1 MVKWSLAAE
10 LLATMMIVVLMVY
23 YREKKL
29 VVTRKGKVYRSCL
42 GLSLATF
49 LLNVVCVYTIEH
61 TEQVPRAV
69 NLILNSAYFLATVL
83 TCSVIVLYLC
93 YLILEHV
100 YDKRHLRWASLC
112 ISGATLGYLLLVLW
126 NLSSGVLFSFDPAGN
141 YRRGPLN
148 RIGYALMAAE
158 LLLLAV
164 CYVQNRASVN
174 RPMVKLMHMLPPLAI
189 FLTAFQLAYPQIL
202 LNGMMM
208 AMADLI
214 LFISFQSSRIE
225 TDGLTGI
232 GNRNS
237 FFAELSL
244 RVAGRQQFQI
254 VLLSLQQFVTINQR
268 FGHQRGDAFL
278 YEVARYLDGLCRQA
292 RAFRFGNVE
301 FAVVFPWR
309 GETEATDNLQKLRER
324 FQRNWRL
331 GEVETRLTARFAELI
346 CTGQSWSPTQ
356 IIEGLEYGLRLAKA
370 GPEDTVRFNERTAS
384 LLEKE
389 RMLVN
394 IMRRSVLE
402 RRFQVWYQPIYDC
415 QSGAFTSAEA
425 LLRLQDYEGN
435 MISPAEFIPLAEET
449 GLIGELSWIVLEGT
463 CRLLG
468 SGRAPDLRSVS
479 INLSMQQFAEQE
491 LISRIVDSLDRNG
504 VPHDR
509 LKVEITERVL
519 LQDMDRMRTAMAEM
533 ASRDIHF
540 YLDDFGTGYSNLSC
554 VLDLPFECVKLDQSL
569 VAEFPD
575 DQRADLLVRTLVSL
589 FHNMGLQ
596 VVAEGVEAAPQAE
609 ALARYGADRI
619 QGYYYAR
626 PMPESELIPFLKE
639 KNHAPR
645 GGAKEVL
652 V

>member
-10 LLATMMIVVLMVY
+10 LLAAMMIVVLMAY
-23 YREKKL
+23 YREKKMA
-29 VVTRKGKVYRSCL
+29 VTRKGKVYRSCL
-42 GLSLATF
+42 GLSLATV
-49 LLNVVCVYTIEH
+49 LLNAVCVYTIEH

-69 NLILNSAYFLATVL
+69 NLILNSAYFLVAVL

-100 YDKRHLRWASLC
+100 YDKRHLRRALLC
-112 ISGATLGYLLLVLW
+112 ISGGTLGYLLLILW
-126 NLSSGVLFSFDPAGN
+126 NLSSGVLFSFDPGGN

-174 RPMVKLMHMLPPLAI
+174 RPMVK
-189 FLTAFQLAYPQIL
+189 
-202 LNGMMM
+202 
-208 AMADLI
+208 LI

-370 GPEDTVRFNERTAS
+370 GPEDTVRFNERTAA

-402 RRFQVWYQPIYDC
+402 QRFQVWYQPIYDC
-415 QSGAFTSAEA
+415 RSGAFTSAEA

-468 SGRAPDLRSVS
+468 SGRVPDLRSVS

-504 VPHDR
+504 VSHDR

-575 DQRADLLVRTLVSL
+575 DQRADLLVRTLVCL

-596 VVAEGVEAAPQAE
+596 VMAEGVEAVPQAE
-609 ALARYGADRI
+609 TLARYGADWI

-639 KNHAPR
+639 KNHAPQ

>member
-10 LLATMMIVVLMVY
+10 LLAAMMIVVLMAY
-23 YREKKL
+23 YREKKMA
-29 VVTRKGKVYRSCL
+29 VTRKGKVYRSCL
-42 GLSLATF
+42 GLSLATV
-49 LLNVVCVYTIEH
+49 LLNAVCVYTIEH

-69 NLILNSAYFLATVL
+69 NLILNSAYFLVAVL

-100 YDKRHLRWASLC
+100 YDKRHLRRALLC
-112 ISGATLGYLLLVLW
+112 ISGGTLGYLLLILW
-126 NLSSGVLFSFDPAGN
+126 NLSSGVLFSFDPGGN

-174 RPMVKLMHMLPPLAI
+174 RPMVKLMHTLPPLAI
-189 FLTAFQLAYPQIL
+189 FLAAFQLAYPQVL

-370 GPEDTVRFNERTAS
+370 GPEDTVRFNERTAA

-402 RRFQVWYQPIYDC
+402 QRFQVWYQPIYDC
-415 QSGAFTSAEA
+415 RSGAFTSAEA

-468 SGRAPDLRSVS
+468 SGRVPDLRSVS
-479 INLSMQQFAEQE
+479 INLSMQQFVEQE

-504 VPHDR
+504 VSHDR

-575 DQRADLLVRTLVSL
+575 DQRADLLVRTLVCL

-596 VVAEGVEAAPQAE
+596 VMAEGVEAVPQAE
-609 ALARYGADRI
+609 TLARYGADWI

-639 KNHAPR
+639 KNHAPQ

>member
-10 LLATMMIVVLMVY
+10 LLAAMMIVVLMAY

-29 VVTRKGKVYRSCL
+29 AVTRKGKVYRSCL
-42 GLSLATF
+42 GLSLATV
-49 LLNVVCVYTIEH
+49 LLNAVCVYTIEH

-69 NLILNSAYFLATVL
+69 NLILNSAYFLVAVL
-83 TCSVIVLYLC
+83 ACSVIVLYLC

-100 YDKRHLRWASLC
+100 YDKRHLRRALLC
-112 ISGATLGYLLLVLW
+112 ISGGTLGYLLLILW
-126 NLSSGVLFSFDPAGN
+126 NLSSGVLFSFDPGGN

-189 FLTAFQLAYPQIL
+189 FLAAFQLAYPQVL

-370 GPEDTVRFNERTAS
+370 GPEDTVRFNERTAA

-402 RRFQVWYQPIYDC
+402 QRFQVWYQPIYDC
-415 QSGAFTSAEA
+415 RSGAFTSAEA

-468 SGRAPDLRSVS
+468 SGRVPDLRSVS

-504 VPHDR
+504 VSHDR

-575 DQRADLLVRTLVSL
+575 DQRADLLVRTLVCL

-596 VVAEGVEAAPQAE
+596 VMAEGVEAVLQAE
-609 ALARYGADRI
+609 TLARYGADWI

-639 KNHAPR
+639 KNHSPQ

>member
-10 LLATMMIVVLMVY
+10 LLAAMMIVVLMAY
-23 YREKKL
+23 YREKKMA
-29 VVTRKGKVYRSCL
+29 VTRKGKVYRSCL
-42 GLSLATF
+42 GLSLATV
-49 LLNVVCVYTIEH
+49 LLNAVCVYTIEH

-69 NLILNSAYFLATVL
+69 NLILNSAYFLVAVL

-100 YDKRHLRWASLC
+100 YDKRHLRRALLC
-112 ISGATLGYLLLVLW
+112 ISGGTLGYLLLILW
-126 NLSSGVLFSFDPAGN
+126 NLSSGVLFSFDPGGN

-370 GPEDTVRFNERTAS
+370 GPEDTVRFNERTAA

-402 RRFQVWYQPIYDC
+402 QRFQVWYQPIYDC
-415 QSGAFTSAEA
+415 RSGAFTSAEA

-468 SGRAPDLRSVS
+468 SGRVPDLRSVS

-504 VPHDR
+504 VSHDR

-575 DQRADLLVRTLVSL
+575 DQRADLLVRTLVCL

-596 VVAEGVEAAPQAE
+596 VMAEGVEAVPQAE
-609 ALARYGADRI
+609 TLARYGADWI

-639 KNHAPR
+639 KNHAPQ

>member
-10 LLATMMIVVLMVY
+10 LLAAMMIVVLMVY

-29 VVTRKGKVYRSCL
+29 AVTRKGKVYRSCL
-42 GLSLATF
+42 GLSLATV
-49 LLNVVCVYTIEH
+49 LLNAVCVYTIEH

-69 NLILNSAYFLATVL
+69 NLILNSAYFLAAVL

-100 YDKRHLRWASLC
+100 YDKRHLRRALLC
-112 ISGATLGYLLLVLW
+112 ISGGTLGYLLLVLW
-126 NLSSGVLFSFDPAGN
+126 NLSSGVLFSFDPGGN

-174 RPMVKLMHMLPPLAI
+174 RPMVKLMHTLPPLAI
-189 FLTAFQLAYPQIL
+189 FLAAFQLAYPQVL

-370 GPEDTVRFNERTAS
+370 GPEDTVRFNERTAA

-639 KNHAPR
+639 KNHAPQ

>member
-10 LLATMMIVVLMVY
+10 LLAAMMIVVLMAY

-29 VVTRKGKVYRSCL
+29 AVTRKGKVYRSCL
-42 GLSLATF
+42 GLSLATV
-49 LLNVVCVYTIEH
+49 LLNAVCAYTIKH

-69 NLILNSAYFLATVL
+69 NLILNSAYFLVAVL

-100 YDKRHLRWASLC
+100 YDKRHLRRALLC
-112 ISGATLGYLLLVLW
+112 ISGGTLGYLLLILW
-126 NLSSGVLFSFDPAGN
+126 NLSSGVLFSFDPGGN

-174 RPMVKLMHMLPPLAI
+174 RPMVKLMHTLPPLAI
-189 FLTAFQLAYPQIL
+189 FLAAFQLAYPQVL

-370 GPEDTVRFNERTAS
+370 GPEDTVRFNERTAA

-402 RRFQVWYQPIYDC
+402 QRFQVWYQPIYDC
-415 QSGAFTSAEA
+415 RSGAFTSAEA

-468 SGRAPDLRSVS
+468 SGRVPDLRSVS

-504 VPHDR
+504 VSHDR

-575 DQRADLLVRTLVSL
+575 DQRADLLVRTLVCL

-596 VVAEGVEAAPQAE
+596 VMAEGVEAVLQAE
-609 ALARYGADRI
+609 TLARYGADWI

-639 KNHAPR
+639 KNHSPQ

>member
-10 LLATMMIVVLMVY
+10 LLAAMMIVVLMAY

-29 VVTRKGKVYRSCL
+29 AVTRKGKVYRSCL
-42 GLSLATF
+42 GLSLATV
-49 LLNVVCVYTIEH
+49 LLNAVCVYTIKH

-69 NLILNSAYFLATVL
+69 NLILNSAYFLVAVL

-100 YDKRHLRWASLC
+100 YDKRHLRRALLC
-112 ISGATLGYLLLVLW
+112 ISGGTLGYLLLILW
-126 NLSSGVLFSFDPAGN
+126 NLSSGVLFSFDPGGN

-174 RPMVKLMHMLPPLAI
+174 RPMVKLMHTLPPLAI
-189 FLTAFQLAYPQIL
+189 FLAAFQLAYPQVL

-370 GPEDTVRFNERTAS
+370 GPEDTVRFNERTAA

-402 RRFQVWYQPIYDC
+402 QRFQVWYQPIYDC
-415 QSGAFTSAEA
+415 RSGAFTSAEA

-435 MISPAEFIPLAEET
+435 MISLAEFIPLAEET

-468 SGRAPDLRSVS
+468 SGRVPDLRSVS

-504 VPHDR
+504 VSHDR

-575 DQRADLLVRTLVSL
+575 DQRADLLVRTLVCL

-596 VVAEGVEAAPQAE
+596 VMAEGVEAVPQAE
-609 ALARYGADRI
+609 TLARYGADWI

-639 KNHAPR
+639 KNHAPQ